1 MENFH
6 APWIS
11 FVLLAL
17 VPFLS
22 KNPLVAF
29 CHNTP
34 NHETDQPRTYIIQLE
49 TPTASL
55 DEESLKIWY
64 KSFLPDSNDNSERLL
79 HSYSEVF
86 SGFAAKLTEEEVKNM
101 AKKEGFLRAH
111 PDRVLPLH
119 TTHTADFLGLKVGQG
134 LWQASGLGKGVII
147 GVLDSGITPNHPSF
161 DDRGVPPP
169 PPGKWK
175 GSCNLKTGCNNKLIG
190 AKSLVAGDTAK
201 PPIDV
206 YGHGTHTSST
216 AAGNFVRNASAF
228 GLARGTAAGTAPHAH
243 LAIYKV
249 CNDDGCSESAVVA
262 GFDAAVKD
270 GVDVISMSLGG
281 SPTRFDQDPVSI
293 AAFRASV
300 EKGVFV
306 SCSAGNDGPFKSTL
320 SSVAPWVL
328 TVAATTMDRSLQ
340 ATVELGDGRKIN
352 AESMD
357 QPLNFPEGPVPL
369 FITDTSYDYHNCYT
383 VSEKVKGKVAVCQA
397 DDLICTGKA
406 ANVKAAGGIGM
417 IVVNLDEEGYTM
429 VDRTCNFPTASVPFN
444 DGNPI
449 ITYVNSTSNATAT
462 ISFRGTVLGVTP
474 APAIAHF
481 SSRGPAR
488 ECYSIIKPDISG
500 PGVNILAA
508 WIDRRTAN
516 DTFVIQSGTSMAA
529 PHLSGVAALVKSLH
543 PDWSAA
549 AIKSAIMTTS
559 DDKDR
564 QGRFI
569 QDEQRGSASF
579 YAMGAG
585 HVNPSKAVDPGL
597 VYDLDIDDY
606 IAYICGKYG
615 DAGAKAIV
623 RGRSIKCET
632 VKNLTEAQL
641 NYPTITLTP
650 RNINHT
656 VSRTVTNVGPTNSSY
671 KVKVN
676 VPDTVFLT
684 VEPQILN
691 FTQVN
696 ERKSFTVSA
705 KWTGRPVNSVEGKL
719 RWISDKHV
727 VRSPIVVTD
736 RQI

>member
-17 VPFLS
+17 VPFLL
-22 KNPLVAF
+22 KNPFVAF

-49 TPTASL
+49 TSTASL
-55 DEESLKIWY
+55 DEENLKIWY
-64 KSFLPDSNDNSERLL
+64 KSFLPESNNNSERLL

-119 TTHTADFLGLKVGQG
+119 TTHT
-134 LWQASGLGKGVII
+134 
-147 GVLDSGITPNHPSF
+147 
-161 DDRGVPPP
+161 
-169 PPGKWK
+169 
-175 GSCNLKTGCNNKLIG
+175 
-190 AKSLVAGDTAK
+190 
-201 PPIDV
+201 
-206 YGHGTHTSST
+206 
-216 AAGNFVRNASAF
+216 
-228 GLARGTAAGTAPHAH
+228 
-243 LAIYKV
+243 
-249 CNDDGCSESAVVA
+249 
-262 GFDAAVKD
+262 
-270 GVDVISMSLGG
+270 
-281 SPTRFDQDPVSI
+281 DPVSI

-306 SCSAGNDGPFKSTL
+306 SCSAGNDGPSASTL
-320 SSVAPWVL
+320 SNVAPWVL

-357 QPLNFPEGPVPL
+357 QPPNFPEGPVPL
-369 FITDTSYDYHNCYT
+369 FITDTSYDYHSCYT

-397 DDLICTGKA
+397 DGLICTGKA
-406 ANVKAAGGIGM
+406 ATVKAAGGIGM
-417 IVVNLDEEGYTM
+417 IIVNLDEEGYTM
-429 VDRTCNFPTASVPFN
+429 VDRSCNFPTASVPFN

-449 ITYVNSTSNATAT
+449 ITYVNSTSNATGT

-481 SSRGPAR
+481 SSRGPAP

-516 DTFVIQSGTSMAA
+516 DTFVIKSGTSMAA

-569 QDEQRGSASF
+569 QDQQRGSASF

-597 VYDLDIDDY
+597 IYDLDIDDY

-615 DAGAKAIV
+615 DAGAKAIL

-650 RNINHT
+650 RNATHT
-656 VSRTVTNVGPTNSSY
+656 VSRTVTNVGSTNSSY
-671 KVKVN
+671 QVKVN

-684 VEPQILN
+684 VEPQILK
-691 FTQVN
+691 FTKVN
-696 ERKSFTVSA
+696 EKKSFTVSA
-705 KWTGRPVNSVEGKL
+705 KWKGRPVYSVEGKL

-727 VRSPIVVTD
+727 VRSPIVISD
-736 RQI
+736 RQV